1 MRGEVL
7 NFIKEKYVDDSVWML
22 RKMFLRGVDI

>member
-7 NFIKEKYVDDSVWML
+7 NFIKEKYVDDSVLML